1 MPRFVALL
9 RSVNVAGRSLG
20 MARLRDV
27 LSDAGFSDVTTY
39 IQSGNV
45 VFTSASRSASTAA
58 TRAESAI
65 KEAFSVDVPVLVRTR
80 SELQRVVDRQPFAK
94 RHDPKSLHVT
104 FLTEPAAAARVRAID
119 RTRYLPDEFDVD
131 AREVYI
137 ACPSGYGRTKLNN
150 TFFERAL
157 QTVATTRN
165 WNTVQKLLA
174 LSE

>member
-27 LSDAGFSDVTTY
+27 LRDAGFSDVTTY

-45 VFTSASRSASTAA
+45 VFTSASRSGRATA
-58 TRAESAI
+58 TIAEAAI
-65 KEAFSVDVPVLVRTR
+65 KDAFSVDVPVLVRTR

-104 FLTEPAAAARVRAID
+104 FLSGPAAAARVRSID
-119 RTRYLPDEFDVD
+119 AARSLPDEFKV
-131 AREVYI
+131 AGSEIYV
-137 ACPSGYGRTKLNN
+137 ACPNGYGRTKLNN